1 MKFLY
6 YKLDEFITILEICL
20 LLVINGL
27 LKNNCLEAV
36 ILISEFMFIRTML
49 GAKHCKTRCKCFYAT
64 MTLMIT
70 IFLVLKINFII
81 AFITVF
87 FCAVILSDRKIAK
100 KSDMNILKEGFMYKA
115 KGNTKYKLI
124 DEYIKSYPDSEELKE
139 FENRLKLYSDERTYA
154 IYKIRF
160 RQRDKNNESPSLEN
174 IEAKTGVKQRRIV
187 EKLDNIL
194 LSFKVFCKTKE
205 NS

>member
-139 FENRLKLYSDERTYA
+139 FEN
-154 IYKIRF
+154 I
-160 RQRDKNNESPSLEN
+160 
-174 IEAKTGVKQRRIV
+174 
-187 EKLDNIL
+187 
-194 LSFKVFCKTKE
+194 
-205 NS
+205 